1 MWVGR
6 LTCSPADALR
16 VRPAICGASGRA
28 SVNSDAASQRSPNP
42 CRPLYIAKSRNPKRA
57 APKKGSVKS
66 NATARRKVTSAVAA
80 AKTPLKADEPKVARV
95 TKQERVLTLLSQ
107 SDGASI
113 EEMMQATDW
122 QQHSVRGF
130 LAGTVKK
137 KLGFPLTSLKPNDG
151 ARRYRIE
158 TRRAR

>member
-1 MWVGR
+1 MCVGR
-6 LTCSPADALR
+6 LMSADALR
-16 VRPAICGASGRA
+16 ARPATCGALGRA
-28 SVNSDAASQRSPNP
+28 SVNSDAGDQRSPKTVP
-42 CRPLYIAKSRNPKRA
+42 TLSIKSRNPKSA
-57 APKKGSVKS
+57 APKKGSAKL
-66 NATARRKVTSAVAA
+66 NATSRRKVMSAAA
-80 AKTPLKADEPKVARV
+80 NAKTPLKADKSKVERV

-107 SDGASI
+107 PEGASI

-151 ARRYRIE
+151 VRRYRIE